1 MEENLKKQHSL
12 YLENRS
18 GLKLT
23 GVTDVEFFD
32 EETVSAFTDYG
43 LITVSGSSLHVEEL
57 NLETGLLEVSGEVTA
72 LVYSSKTKKEKNIL
86 KRRFSA

>member
-12 YLENRS
+12 YLENRN

-43 LITVSGSSLHVEEL
+43 LITVSGSSLQVEEL

-86 KRRFSA
+86 KRFFSA

>member
-86 KRRFSA
+86 KRLFSA